1 MSTNY
6 SPELVTDGAVFVG
19 DARTSSTATAGSRL
33 YNQAGVDSTDV
44 KLLIHGNEGSGQSFT
59 DSSLSNH
66 TVTTVGNTT
75 HSTTKSKF
83 SGGSIYFDGN
93 GDYLSLPA
101 STDFDLGTGAFTVD
115 VWVNFSN
122 LSAWYTIYGSD
133 YNTGL
138 SIYYNNNASRI
149 YVYLPGT
156 DGSAVWS
163 PVIGT
168 WYHIAVVRVSGGTIT
183 TYVNGVSLW
192 SFVNA
197 GNIQPSGTPYIG
209 AQFLNGPSNYF
220 YGYMDEFR
228 ITKGVALW
236 TQDFTPPAR
245 RDTLSISDGMM
256 YNGSCLAFDGGDDWV
271 DCGSSPITSNSA
283 FSWAAWINPI
293 NSSGTPFFLGT
304 NVAGEAMVSY
314 WDSSTSMVRV
324 GVWGADRLTSN
335 IAIPANNWGH
345 TCWTWDGTTLRAYT
359 NGVAAGTATPAAFNI
374 ASNDVIIGAAAASAQ
389 EFEGSIGDVKLYNV
403 ALSASQVKE
412 IYQDSK
418 VIIPSNVSQTNLMG
432 WWPLAEGA
440 GSVCYDG
447 SGNGRDGTMT
457 NMDAVDWLTGQT
469 GVPQLVEGYNRPM
482 LFDGSNDYLEVPD
495 DSSFDTTTK
504 VSVAAW
510 VYADPSL
517 AAGSRGGQIVYTRDG
532 EKGYGLRMRNDGSGN
547 LEIRF
552 SNGSGSFSHLSGSTA
567 LSAGVWYH
575 LCGTYDTAVGKKVYV
590 NGVQDG
596 SDTDTGD
603 LDKGTGVIQ
612 LGTREGGS
620 MFGGIFNEVIIYN
633 STLSVAQIQA
643 LAATGPNGGP
653 LPPNA
658 MALSNSSDIAG
669 YWRNDSN
676 LSWTDL
682 SGNGNDTGSASGSPD
697 ALLFKQGYNGSK
709 NVNTGRDGQGFPLLY
724 QNNGAIGFDGVKDYV
739 NITPALNW
747 SDFPSVSTS
756 LWIQTNFSGATNYAF
771 LSWANASNSGGVNM
785 SVDSSGH
792 FHVSYR
798 DDAYSTGSYP
808 TLVSTATVND
818 GAWHHCVFTYG
829 GDPIIYLDGLEVNT
843 ASRGSA
849 MTNISSEL
857 TYIGHLANHA
867 VGNYHFDGRVANLQ
881 IYNRALSYAEIQQ
894 NYNAQKS
901 RFT

>member
-1 MSTNY
+1 VRSGG
-6 SPELVTDGAVFVG
+6 LGGGAAG
-19 DARTSSTATAGSRL
+19 GAGGANGTANTG
-33 YNQAGVDSTDV
+33 G
-44 KLLIHGNEGSGQSFT
+44 GGSGQSH
-59 DSSLSNH
+59 SHANASNA
-66 TVTTVGNTT
+66 
-75 HSTTKSKF
+75 
-83 SGGSIYFDGN
+83 GGSGIVIIRTASVKRRLPLLADRV
-93 GDYLSLPA
+93 GDNS
-101 STDFDLGTGAFTVD
+101 
-115 VWVNFSN
+115 
-122 LSAWYTIYGSD
+122 TIY
-133 YNTGL
+133 
-138 SIYYNNNASRI
+138 INNNHRF
-149 YVYLPGT
+149 GT
-156 DGSAVWS
+156 
-163 PVIGT
+163 
-168 WYHIAVVRVSGGTIT
+168 
-183 TYVNGVSLW
+183 
-192 SFVNA
+192 
-197 GNIQPSGTPYIG
+197 
-209 AQFLNGPSNYF
+209 
-220 YGYMDEFR
+220 
-228 ITKGVALW
+228 
-236 TQDFTPPAR
+236 
-245 RDTLSISDGMM
+245 M
-256 YNGSCLAFDGGDDWV
+256 YNGSCFDFDGTDDKVVTNNAVITGTGDF
-271 DCGSSPITSNSA
+271 T
-283 FSWAAWINPI
+283 FTAWINRATVNTTDFI
-293 NSSGTPFFLGT
+293 CGNYGAGNSGGVEFYVSGGTVLRCYIGGNYTTGSLSMVADTWYHVAVTRTSGTLQNYINAATDGAAIA
-304 NVAGEAMVSY
+304 AGASITG
-314 WDSSTSMVRV
+314 SNNFSI
-324 GVWGADRLTSN
+324 GNGADYTSEN
-335 IAIPANNWGH
+335 MDGIIA
-345 TCWTWDGTTLRAYT
+345 
-359 NGVAAGTATPAAFNI
+359 
-374 ASNDVIIGAAAASAQ
+374 
-389 EFEGSIGDVKLYNV
+389 DVKVFDV
-403 ALSASQVKE
+403 ALSAANIKE
-412 IYQDSK
+412 LYGDSK
-418 VIIPSNVSQTNLMG
+418 VIIPSNISQTNLKG
-432 WWPLAEGA
+432 WWTLAEGA
-440 GSVCYDG
+440 GDICYDG
-447 SGNGRDGTMT
+447 SGNGYHGTASNTDG
-457 NMDAVDWLTGQT
+457 DEWLTGQT
-469 GVPQLVEGYNRPM
+469 GAPQLVEGYNRPM

-504 VSVAAW
+504 VSIAAW

-532 EKGYGLRMRNDGSGN
+532 EKGYGLRMRNDGSGG

-552 SNGSGSFSHLSGSTA
+552 STGSGGFGHLSGSTA
-567 LSAGVWYH
+567 LTAGRWYH

-590 NGVQDG
+590 NGVLDG
-596 SDTDTGD
+596 SDTATGN

-612 LGTREGGS
+612 LGTRGGGN

-633 STLSVAQIQA
+633 STLSLAQIQA